1 MRERI
6 TGWKEGRKIEKIIGK
21 TIEKI
26 IERKIYRRKVNRRKK
41 DKLIEKRRMI

>member
-21 TIEKI
+21 I
-26 IERKIYRRKVNRRKK
+26 IERKIIEGKAIEEKK
-41 DKLIEKRRMI
+41 TN

>member
-26 IERKIYRRKVNRRKK
+26 IERKIYRREVNRSLEYNYHWQK
-41 DKLIEKRRMI
+41 

>member
-6 TGWKEGRKIEKIIGK
+6 TGWKEGRKIEKIIG
-21 TIEKI
+21 KI

-41 DKLIEKRRMI
+41 DKLIEKRRRI